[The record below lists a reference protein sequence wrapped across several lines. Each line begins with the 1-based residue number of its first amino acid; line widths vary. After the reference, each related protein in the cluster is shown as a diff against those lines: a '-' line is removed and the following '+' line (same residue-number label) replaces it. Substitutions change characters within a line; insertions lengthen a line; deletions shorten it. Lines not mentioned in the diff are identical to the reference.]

1 MEIEIRNN
9 IEKILHMSKVILVT
23 PLPTKLQVKLECDS
37 TLEFVVLLYI
47 NIRLNHV
54 LRVNIK
60 EFNSGRVKR
69 T

>member
-9 IEKILHMSKVILVT
+9 IEKIPHMSKVILGT

-54 LRVNIK
+54 LCVNIK
-60 EFNSGRVKR
+60 
-69 T
+69 